1 MQVEDGV
8 NLLVLGD
15 MNARMSI
22 LEPNI
27 ETDANGA
34 MIEEWITGMDMTHLN
49 RSDKCVGKFTF
60 GRPEERKSAID
71 HVIVNSKLS

>member
-1 MQVEDGV
+1 MAGRRYEENRKMQQEIERHMQVEDGV

-34 MIEEWITGMDMTHLN
+34 MIE
-49 RSDKCVGKFTF
+49 
-60 GRPEERKSAID
+60 
-71 HVIVNSKLS
+71 